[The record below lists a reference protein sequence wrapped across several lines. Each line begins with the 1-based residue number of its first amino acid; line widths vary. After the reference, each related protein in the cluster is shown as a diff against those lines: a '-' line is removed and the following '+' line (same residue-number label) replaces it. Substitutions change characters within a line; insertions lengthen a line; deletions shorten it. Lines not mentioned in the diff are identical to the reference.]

1 MGAVW
6 VKKKDLDKFCQ
17 CLSVLTRITNC
28 IKKMHYLLIT
38 PLGVHVPLLEIYLY
52 VTRQNNHVKS
62 RKKE

>member
-28 IKKMHYLLIT
+28 IKKNALLIDY
-38 PLGVHVPLLEIYLY
+38 PSGS
-52 VTRQNNHVKS
+52 S
-62 RKKE
+62 RTFVRDIFVCD